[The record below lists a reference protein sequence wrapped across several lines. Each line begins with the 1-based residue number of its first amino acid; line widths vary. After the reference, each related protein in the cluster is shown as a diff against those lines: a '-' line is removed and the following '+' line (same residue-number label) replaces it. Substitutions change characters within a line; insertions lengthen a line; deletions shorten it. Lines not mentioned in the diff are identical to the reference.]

1 MFTDIHTHILPGVD
15 DGCKNLSESLELI
28 KSELENDVKKI
39 VLTPHFNCDGDN
51 FLNRE
56 TFLAK
61 IKELKSCVKKNN
73 IEIDIFPGMEIKAS
87 FKILDF
93 LNNKDY
99 LLTLSGKK
107 KYILI
112 ELPFTHLPYD
122 LIELLFK
129 IKLYGLIP
137 ILAHPERNDVIR
149 KELNFLR
156 KIRDDGLLIQVN
168 NSSLIKRSH
177 PESYK
182 CAVKML
188 KMGIVDVVASDC
200 HYMEGRF
207 SNFKIA
213 YDVLKKVAGRDGA
226 NKIAIENPDKI
237 LQNEDIL

>member
-1 MFTDIHTHILPGVD
+1 MFVDIHTHILPGVD
-15 DGCKNLSESLELI
+15 DGCKNLQESLELI

-51 FLNRE
+51 FLNKE
-56 TFLAK
+56 TLLAK

-73 IEIDIFPGMEIKAS
+73 IEIEIFPGMEIKAS
-87 FKILDF
+87 FKVLDF

-112 ELPFTHLPYD
+112 ELPFTHIPYD

-137 ILAHPERNDVIR
+137 ILAHPERNEVMRREPD
-149 KELNFLR
+149 FLK
-156 KIRDDGLLIQVN
+156 KIRYEGSLIQIN
-168 NSSLIKRSH
+168 NSSLIKKSN

-188 KMGIVDVVASDC
+188 KMGIVDIIASDC

-207 SNFKIA
+207 SNFKMA
-213 YDVLKKVAGRDGA
+213 YDTLRKITGRDEA
-226 NKIAIENPDKI
+226 NRIAIVNPDKI
-237 LQNEDIL
+237 LKNEDIL

>member
-137 ILAHPERNDVIR
+137 ILAHPERNEVIR

-156 KIRDDGLLIQVN
+156 KIKDEGSLIQVN

-188 KMGIVDVVASDC
+188 KVGIVDVIASDC

-207 SNFKIA
+207 SNFEIA
-213 YDVLKKVAGRDGA
+213 YNTLKKIAGRDEA
-226 NKIAIENPDKI
+226 NRIAIVNPDKI
-237 LQNEDIL
+237 LKNEDIL